1 MAEKMVKTEQ
11 KEKPEKKEKKEKSD
25 PASLKP
31 LSPRGVVLT
40 FNDQGRVVREFD
52 KNCTIW
58 AVMHVFLSVRLAH
71 EATPED
77 MEGCGLVDFSSPRA
91 PLPLSATIA
100 ECRLAN
106 GTRMESEDSLGN

>member
-11 KEKPEKKEKKEKSD
+11 KEKPEKKEKKSD

-71 EATPED
+71 EATPEE
-77 MEGCGLVDFSSPRA
+77 MEGCCLVDFSSPRA

-106 GTRMESEDSLGN
+106 GTHMESEDSLGN